1 MFSAKVLNGREIC
14 LTTNC
19 VEETEEEILEDL
31 EWDDWV
37 RPALCIGI
45 MLVAVVFFSFM
56 YFGRSWLEGTVKV
69 RIYQEI
75 LNIRITADSDEKEK
89 IVDMGFCSSC
99 SNLRCLNLILMFKIS

>member
-1 MFSAKVLNGREIC
+1 MFFAKVLNGREIC

-19 VEETEEEILEDL
+19 VEETEEEMLEDL

-69 RIYQEI
+69 GLSRDFTHKDQG
-75 LNIRITADSDEKEK
+75 RFRRREKN
-89 IVDMGFCSSC
+89 VDMGFCSSC
-99 SNLRCLNLILMFKIS
+99 SNLRCPF